1 MLRTLIVV
9 AGDLLPGR
17 RIPVGS
23 LGSLTSGLPAG
34 ALVCANLEGVLTDR
48 PREGGLFAAPT
59 SRAAELAAAGI
70 GVVSVANNH
79 SRDHGVE
86 GLADTL
92 AALAAAGITAI
103 GVETDD
109 PLVVSE
115 HGGLR
120 IGWLASAR
128 TGQHQEGEPRFR
140 ELDRERLLD
149 EVRAARGRVDVLVCV
164 LHLGYMYVDYPH
176 PEHRALTHALVDAGA
191 DLVVCHHAH
200 VLQGIERRGRGL
212 IAHNLGNLLVDPDEG
227 VIASPVEP
235 ELQREGGVLVVEVGP
250 EGVGEHSFVP
260 TIIDA
265 DLRLAVPSPERRQRI
280 LDRLERISTALE
292 GDYLPEFE
300 RQRAE
305 RNADLGL
312 AEIGLLVRRGR
323 VGELVRM
330 LRRARMEHVR
340 MVWRRVVG

>member
-1 MLRTLIVV
+1 MPVIAL
-9 AGDLLPGR
+9 AGDLHPGR
-17 RIPVGS
+17 QIPIGALAS
-23 LGSLTSGLPAG
+23 LPAEVPDG

-48 PREGGLFAAPT
+48 AAEGGLFAAPT
-59 SRAAELAAAGI
+59 SRAAELAAAGVA
-70 GVVSVANNH
+70 VVSVANNH
-79 SRDHGVE
+79 CRDHGAE

-103 GVETDD
+103 GVEQDD
-109 PLVVSE
+109 PLVLTE
-115 HGGLR
+115 NDGLR
-120 IGWLASAR
+120 IGWLAAAR
-128 TGQHQEGEPRFR
+128 TRQRQDEAPRFR
-140 ELDRERLLD
+140 ELDRERLLE
-149 EVRAARGRVDVLVCV
+149 EVRAARGRVEVLVCV

-212 IAHNLGNLLVDPDEG
+212 IAHNLGNLLVDPEEG

-235 ELQREGGVLVVEVGP
+235 KLQREGGLLLVEVGR

-260 TIIDA
+260 TIIDE
-265 DLRLAVPSPERRQRI
+265 DLRLAVPSPERAAKI
-280 LDRLERISTALE
+280 LGRLECISAALE
-292 GDYLPEFE
+292 GDYVPEFE

-312 AEIGLLVRRGR
+312 AELGLLLRRGR
-323 VGELVRM
+323 VRELVRM

-340 MVWRRVVG
+340 MVWRRVMG